1 MKKVNMKVIEVK
13 ERDFADAPV
22 SYSDMMQAALDD
34 LNKFL
39 LGEGL
44 DADSIIQ
51 IKDEYF
57 DMRPRTSNSILYL
70 TVFYKEDVNHDS

>member
-13 ERDFADAPV
+13 ECDFADAPV
-22 SYSDMMQAALDD
+22 SYSDMMQAALND

-57 DMRPRTSNSILYL
+57 DMRPRTSNSTLFL
-70 TVFYKEDVNHDS
+70 TVVYKEEVKS

>member
-22 SYSDMMQAALDD
+22 SYSDMMQAALND

-57 DMRPRTSNSILYL
+57 DMRPRTSNSTLFL
-70 TVFYKEDVNHDS
+70 TVVYKEEVKS

>member
-39 LGEGL
+39 LGKGL